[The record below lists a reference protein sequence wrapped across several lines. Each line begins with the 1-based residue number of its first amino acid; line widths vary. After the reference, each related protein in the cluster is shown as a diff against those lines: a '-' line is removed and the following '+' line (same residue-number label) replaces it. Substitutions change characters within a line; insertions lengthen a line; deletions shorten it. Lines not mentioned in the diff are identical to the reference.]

1 MSHLSRGS
9 PLSGKTIRTMPR
21 WSPSLR
27 VVIDGGAE
35 VFQITAC
42 PAWIASVLSIA
53 AARRTGYTGERHSAP
68 KFIQSRDAR
77 AGIASGWR
85 ADARNHR
92 HRRRELR
99 HVDRVKI
106 TSAAIRTVFFR
117 RIGR

>member
-1 MSHLSRGS
+1 M
-9 PLSGKTIRTMPR
+9 
-21 WSPSLR
+21 
-27 VVIDGGAE
+27 VIDGGAE

-53 AARRTGYTGERHSAP
+53 AARRTGYAGERHSAP

-77 AGIASGWR
+77 AESLLVGVPMR
-85 ADARNHR
+85 AIIDIDGENV
-92 HRRRELR
+92 R

-117 RIGR
+117 DIGR